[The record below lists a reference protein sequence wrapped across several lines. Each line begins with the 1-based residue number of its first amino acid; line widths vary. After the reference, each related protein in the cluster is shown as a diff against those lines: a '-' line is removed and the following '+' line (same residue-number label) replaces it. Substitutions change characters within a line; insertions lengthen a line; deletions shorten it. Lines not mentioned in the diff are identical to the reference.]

1 MMIEVRDE
9 MADICWGDSVV
20 VDLGDG
26 LWRRVRSPAQALQLL
41 TVQWTG
47 EQGERFH
54 RVCDACYAALAHRA
68 TVFQARQAFV
78 EFYTN
83 AWSAAR

>member
-1 MMIEVRDE
+1 MMIDVRDDVT
-9 MADICWGDSVV
+9 DICWGDSVV

-26 LWRRVRSPAQALQLL
+26 LWQRVRSPAQALQLL
-41 TVQWTG
+41 TVQWSG

-54 RVCDACYAALAHRA
+54 KVCDTCYAALARRA

-78 EFYTN
+78 DFYRT
-83 AWSAAR
+83 AWSVSR